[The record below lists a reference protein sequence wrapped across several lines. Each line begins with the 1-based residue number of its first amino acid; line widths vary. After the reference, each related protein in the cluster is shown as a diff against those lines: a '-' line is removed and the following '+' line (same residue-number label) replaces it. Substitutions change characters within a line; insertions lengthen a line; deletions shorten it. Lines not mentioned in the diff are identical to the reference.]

1 MKEKL
6 DPKVKFKRSYD
17 LLNKKFKSF
26 EFVIFIS
33 NLKMSLQTAN
43 IVELNSKYLES
54 LLKVE
59 YFTFLNET
67 ELARVRRDFSKGYFK
82 GLVCLEEDSTIKG
95 FILFCN
101 FYSTWQHRVLFVSDI
116 WLESNLDYKGREAI
130 LKGLIDHLFEIARK
144 NAYSRVNTYVKKE
157 NPELIQMLTDMK
169 AINLT
174 IEEDWF
180 IFEMGKEEMK
190 DFMNQESTNQS
201 NFEIL
206 KVSDINKFAGLIKN
220 SINKLAI
227 FEKLE
232 EQFETTEAELV
243 RDFDEKN
250 KFYETIV
257 IYKKDS
263 EDISLVG
270 FSIYFLFYQ
279 IEKGLGIYLEDLFI
293 EKEYRNSGLGTFL
306 WQSVV
311 RDVFSTND
319 VSYMRWNVL
328 GWNKSAI
335 EFYYKYKSVNLTQDK
350 GLESFRFIKK
360 VLYS

>member
-1 MKEKL
+1 MSIQNTNIIEL
-6 DPKVKFKRSYD
+6 D
-17 LLNKKFKSF
+17 
-26 EFVIFIS
+26 
-33 NLKMSLQTAN
+33 
-43 IVELNSKYLES
+43 SKYLED

-59 YFTFLNET
+59 YFPFLDE
-67 ELARVRRDFSKGYFK
+67 AAIVRIKKDFSKGYFK
-82 GLVCLEEDSTIKG
+82 GLLCLKDDSTIEG
-95 FILFCN
+95 FVLFCN

-116 WLESNLDYKGREAI
+116 WLKPILNYEEREAI
-130 LKGLIDHLFEIARK
+130 LKSLINHLFEIARK

-157 NPELIQMLTDMK
+157 NTELMKMLTDLK
-169 AINLT
+169 AVNLT
-174 IEEDWF
+174 IEEDWL

-190 DFMNQESTNQS
+190 DFINQESSNQS
-201 NFEIL
+201 NFEIH
-206 KVSDINKFAGLIKN
+206 KVSDIKQFARLIRN
-220 SINKLAI
+220 SINQMAI

-232 EQFETTEAELV
+232 EQFETTEAELI

-263 EDISLVG
+263 EEISLVG
-270 FSIYFLFYQ
+270 FTVYFLLYQ

-293 EKEYRNSGLGTFL
+293 EKEYRKSGLGTFL
-306 WQSVV
+306 WQSLV

-335 EFYYKYKSVNLTQDK
+335 EFYHKYKSVNLTQDE

-360 VLYS
+360 IIYS